1 MSFRDVANGV
11 AAGISTAVL
20 TGVVYG
26 VVDTAIEEI
35 TKPRADIALLLLWL
49 VAATASF
56 AAVLGSVPAA
66 LVICLTRARYH
77 PWRAV
82 PVLVLGATASLL
94 LLDRLLAILPP
105 DVPPPIVSFTVV
117 TLVPTIGGI
126 VATRFLPRSPTRG
139 NPHEP
144 TDATSF

>member
-94 LLDRLLAILPP
+94 LLDRLLAIFRPH
-105 DVPPPIVSFTVV
+105 VPPIVGFTVV